1 LLSEHWLN
9 LRLDSVLDFLGSGSA
24 KNVVEEQLAA
34 SVVEW
39 GKFQVEADGG
49 DPQNGPS
56 LRAKILPA
64 INLIKFT
71 EVPPKNFAKLC
82 QRELGSAL
90 SVSEKL
96 AIFKSM
102 SGNIRE
108 LQEQRT
114 SGRLRII
121 FEKCESWVIARD
133 GAEYSAHLTFKIYKQ
148 AKVFEPNLITSNG
161 WQMARCELR
170 DSDGNVVIE
179 SGSFNDSVY
188 ILASGTNYTFVM
200 NFSCQLNVDE
210 EERYFQ
216 THQVPANTNFCLCGF
231 CLTVVSCSKFFGD
244 CGFDVRLQEAF
255 KYP

>member
-1 LLSEHWLN
+1 MLSEHWLN
-9 LRLDSVLDFLGSGSA
+9 LRLDSVLDFLGSGYA

-49 DPQNGPS
+49 DPQHGPS

-64 INLIKFT
+64 INLIEFT

-82 QRELGSAL
+82 QRELGAAL
-90 SVSEKL
+90 SVGEKL

-102 SGNIRE
+102 ILTIRE
-108 LQEQRT
+108 LQQQRT

-121 FEKCESWVIARD
+121 SEECGSWVTVRD
-133 GAEYSAHLTFKIYKQ
+133 GAEYSAHLTFKIYIQ
-148 AKVFEPNLITSNG
+148 AKVSEPNLITCNS
-161 WQMARCELR
+161 WRMTRCELR

-200 NFSCQLNVDE
+200 NFSCQLNVNE

-216 THQVPANTNFCLCGF
+216 THQVPANTNVCLCGF
-231 CLTVVSCSKFFGD
+231 CLTVVSCSKFFGN
-244 CGFDVRLQEAF
+244 CGFDVRLEKAF